1 VTITSEEYHD
11 IRHLLKLR
19 LRGDEEG
26 KDLTYPGIQWADLRN
41 WYLSEVRATLCLISL
56 LFLAVCAVAKG
67 MFW

>member
-1 VTITSEEYHD
+1 VRPPAKKKKTKVTITSEEYHD

-41 WYLSEVRATLCLISL
+41 WYLSEVSTSTYSL
-56 LFLAVCAVAKG
+56 GVERT
-67 MFW
+67 